1 MALNFPSSCRVGS
14 WCDKETLRLH
24 PGIHQLSERIFL
36 FVSSRFSCFLTDHFC
51 LFTTPNWLCVR
62 RDDCQRLRSTPLPVW
77 SDSNSLPADDWCVL
91 IFLLTWQSD
100 AADRLMPT
108 RMTSRRK
115 QHVTG
120 VLRSRS
126 TVTSCT
132 GDVMLCLGGINLAW
146 SQGKFRLVCAARSA
160 CIALSL
166 YVRLSGLHRVIL
178 FLNIIRETPDQN
190 QV

>member
-51 LFTTPNWLCVR
+51 LFMTPNWLCVR

-91 IFLLTWQSD
+91 IFLLTEWCRGQIDADTYDQPRKTTCDRRVEEQEHSD
-100 AADRLMPT
+100 ELHRW
-108 RMTSRRK
+108 RYVVFRRN
-115 QHVTG
+115 Q
-120 VLRSRS
+120 
-126 TVTSCT
+126 
-132 GDVMLCLGGINLAW
+132 
-146 SQGKFRLVCAARSA
+146 
-160 CIALSL
+160 LSL
-166 YVRLSGLHRVIL
+166 ISGEI
-178 FLNIIRETPDQN
+178 
-190 QV
+190 